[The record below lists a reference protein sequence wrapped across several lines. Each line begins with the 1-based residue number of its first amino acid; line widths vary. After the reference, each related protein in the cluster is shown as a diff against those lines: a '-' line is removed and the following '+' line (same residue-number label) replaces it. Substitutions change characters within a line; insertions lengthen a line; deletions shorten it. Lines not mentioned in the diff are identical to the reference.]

1 VRLRLC
7 VMALRF
13 RAPASGDRILVMRRA
28 WLDLVLSGEKT
39 MEIRAMPLRK
49 GATYFLGCKGHVY
62 GSVVVAEVQRLDSDE
77 EWRGLLQSH
86 LWDRADLPYK
96 RTFAHSLLNLAA
108 SAVPVPYKHPRG
120 AIGLVL
126 FKC

>member
-1 VRLRLC
+1 MCLRLC

-13 RAPASGDRILVMRRA
+13 RAPANGDRILVMRRQ
-28 WLDLVLSGEKT
+28 WLDLVLSGEKSI
-39 MEIRAMPLRK
+39 EIRAMPLRK
-49 GATYFLGCKGHVY
+49 GETYFLGCKGHVY
-62 GSVVVAEVQRLDSDE
+62 GSVVVGEVQRLDSDE
-77 EWRGLLQSH
+77 EWRVLLPSH

-108 SAVPVPYKHPRG
+108 SAIPVPYQHPRG
-120 AIGLVL
+120 AIGLVR